1 MQSRPR
7 ALTVTKTYFLRPHHK
22 NDVSEWAEPFPR
34 KGGGARWNFSST
46 ELSFYHFKVTFCHE
60 YNSPPTPPTH
70 SPTPQIPI
78 FLIFPQ
84 QKGKGLHFAFI
95 LCRLEHLNQKYWAQ
109 LCPVLGMGLW
119 EAKRDTSTRSYLP
132 ISSLSY
138 KMAKQISFCLCF
150 SLSIPVIKT
159 PHLLSLTQCFF
170 GNIALPC
177 LH

>member
-1 MQSRPR
+1 MNTIP
-7 ALTVTKTYFLRPHHK
+7 
-22 NDVSEWAEPFPR
+22 
-34 KGGGARWNFSST
+34 
-46 ELSFYHFKVTFCHE
+46 
-60 YNSPPTPPTH
+60 
-70 SPTPQIPI
+70 PTPQIPV

-119 EAKRDTSTRSYLP
+119 EAKRDTSTRSYHP

-159 PHLLSLTQCFF
+159 PHLLSLTQCFLRKHC
-170 GNIALPC
+170 IALFALNVWDSVGEVQRHLLPADSTNKGKTHMKC
-177 LH
+177 PNN